1 MRATTAIVATLTA
14 LVTAGSA
21 VTVNAAPAQAA
32 WPPCFDFATQAWV
45 VPPNTGLVAS
55 WHLPSVVRE
64 TRSDGFR
71 AENINCRL
79 GVGDAGAGVFV
90 LQGALRDCLGH
101 TSLRADG
108 VYGPLTRN
116 AIIWEQAR
124 NGFQGRDVDGV
135 YGPKTRAVLRFP
147 LLINGVFSGDCRQ
160 G

>member
-1 MRATTAIVATLTA
+1 MRAIAAIFATLITA
-14 LVTAGSA
+14 CAA

-32 WPPCFDFATQAWV
+32 WPTCFDFATHAWIPANSGV
-45 VPPNTGLVAS
+45 VAS

-64 TRSDGFR
+64 TRPDGFR
-71 AENINCRL
+71 GENVNCRL
-79 GVGDAGAGVFV
+79 GFGDRGAGVFV

-101 TSLRADG
+101 TSLAADG
-108 VYGPLTRN
+108 IYGTRTRN

-124 NGFQGRDVDGV
+124 NGFQDSDIDGV

-147 LLINGVFSGDCRQ
+147 LLINGAFSRDCRQ